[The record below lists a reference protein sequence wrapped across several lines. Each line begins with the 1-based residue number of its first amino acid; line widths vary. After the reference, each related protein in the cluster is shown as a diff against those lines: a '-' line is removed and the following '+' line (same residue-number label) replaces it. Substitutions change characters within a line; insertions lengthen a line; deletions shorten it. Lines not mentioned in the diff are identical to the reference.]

1 MHFNSK
7 DKTLERNYLSKWRFL
22 IKDYELIKKK
32 EHPKYKFASEFYK
45 CHGIN
50 RQIFAKYYNR
60 YKQSGDI
67 LDTLPQKRGCKWK
80 LRRLPYIDNKIIE
93 QRKNGLNRYE
103 IHSALSPVLKRHL
116 PSPSTIYRICK
127 KHGLG
132 SLNKKMK
139 DNKRRIIKEKAGELG
154 HIDCHYLNPEI
165 INGEKK
171 KRYLVCVI
179 DSCTRIAWAEVVDD
193 IKSLTV
199 MFTALKCFNAIQKQ
213 YGIQFEEILSDNGPE
228 FASKNNLNQHP
239 FERMLIEMD
248 VKHRYTRP
256 YRPQTNGKVERF
268 WRTLNEDMIE
278 GTDFDSV
285 EELKKELFDYMIYYN
300 EFRPHSAIGGLSP
313 KKFSEKILSSK

>member
-1 MHFNSK
+1 MVHLNSK

-22 IKDYELIKKK
+22 IKDYELIKAGL
-32 EHPKYKFASEFYK
+32 HPKFRFVGEFYK
-45 CHGIN
+45 NHGTN

-67 LDTLPQKRGCKWK
+67 LDTLPRKRGCKWR

-103 IHSALSPVLKRHL
+103 IHAALSPILKKHL

-127 KHGLG
+127 AHNLG

-139 DNKRRIIKEKAGELG
+139 ENKRRIIKEKAGELG
-154 HIDCHYLNPEI
+154 HIDCHYLEPGI
-165 INGEKK
+165 INGEHK

-199 MFTALKCFNAIQKQ
+199 MFTALKCFNMIQKQ
-213 YGIQFEEILSDNGPE
+213 YDIQFAEILSDNGSE
-228 FASKNNLNQHP
+228 FASKNNLAQHP
-239 FERMLIEMD
+239 FERMLVEMG

-268 WRTLNEDMIE
+268 WRTLNEDLID
-278 GTDFDSV
+278 GTDFD
-285 EELKKELFDYMIYYN
+285 
-300 EFRPHSAIGGLSP
+300 
-313 KKFSEKILSSK
+313 